1 MSHKNWIFSLFKP
14 YYKEAILS
22 IILTIFRAIL
32 LLSPPLLTK
41 EIVDNILPNNSGN
54 LLILFAVLMVVV
66 PVITGVVILWD
77 LKVTTFVLKVGGKY
91 RADLYNNIQYKPLD
105 WFKLSFNKGDIINR
119 SIEDTKSL
127 INYGY
132 FGVGTWLYFLSTILI
147 GIGMMVWLEWRLS
160 LIVIILLVLQVIT
173 FRILNKN
180 VKSEAKGVTASNS
193 RVLENLRESMFG
205 ISTIRNGAQESRI
218 FNQYKE
224 NLDNQFSAYRKYI
237 FSDAKNDVI
246 FIIFIALINGFL
258 YFGGG
263 YLVMN
268 GSFTVGSLLALIST
282 YLWVQPM
289 IYYFQ
294 NQHLAAIRLTP
305 LIPRI
310 RELGEKSVTTNSF
323 NRSQKTPTVNLD
335 IAFHKITYKYSNK
348 EILNNLS
355 FSIPQ
360 GNSVAIVGESGSGKS
375 TLINILLRLVEPT
388 SGYVTLGGIYLEE
401 IDNNWLRKNI
411 LAVSQDI
418 ELRPG
423 TIYDN
428 LIFYKS
434 DATDAD
440 LKNSIMIS
448 GLEDLIN
455 KLPNGIHTNIG
466 ENASLLSGG
475 ERQRISI
482 ARALLCKPKILIM
495 DEATSALDM
504 ITENKVLTNIK
515 QYLKDTTL
523 ITVTHRDTVV
533 KFSEKVV
540 KLNNGR
546 FINNINK
553 SHNSKFL

>member
-1 MSHKNWIFSLFKP
+1 MSNKNWIFSLFRP
-14 YYKEAILS
+14 YYKEATLS
-22 IILTIFRAIL
+22 IILTIIRAIL

-54 LLILFAVLMVVV
+54 LLILFAVLMVFV
-66 PVITGVVILWD
+66 PIITGILILWD
-77 LKVTTFVLKVGGKY
+77 LKVTTFVLIVGGKY

-105 WFKLSFNKGDIINR
+105 WFKASFNKGDIINR

-132 FGVGTWLYFLSTILI
+132 FGLGTWLYFLATILI
-147 GIGMMVWLEWRLS
+147 GIGMMIWFEWRLS
-160 LIVIILLVLQVIT
+160 SIVIILLSLQVVT

-180 VKSEAKGVTASNS
+180 VKSEAKGVTTSNS

-205 ISTIRNGAQESRI
+205 ISTIRNGAQESKI

-224 NLDNQFSAYRKYI
+224 SLDRQFFAYKKYI
-237 FSDAKNDVI
+237 FADAKNDVI

-268 GSFTVGSLLALIST
+268 GSFTIGSLLALIST

-310 RELGEKSVTTNSF
+310 RELEDNSDAANPF
-323 NRSQKTPTVNLD
+323 NMCQKVPTVNLD
-335 IAFHKITYKYSNK
+335 IAFHKITYKYENK
-348 EILNNLS
+348 QVLNDLS

-360 GNSVAIVGESGSGKS
+360 GDSIAIVGESGSGKS
-375 TLINILLRLVEPT
+375 TLINILLRLIEPT
-388 SGYVTLGGIYLEE
+388 SGHITIGGIHLEE

-423 TIYDN
+423 TIFDN
-428 LIFYKS
+428 LVFYK
-434 DATDAD
+434 TDANDKD
-440 LKNSIMIS
+440 LKNSIKIS
-448 GLEDLIN
+448 GLEELIN

-482 ARALLCKPKILIM
+482 ARAILCRPKILIM

-504 ITENKVLTNIK
+504 VTENEVLTNIK

-540 KLNNGR
+540 RLNNGR
-546 FINNINK
+546 FNNIEV
-553 SHNSKFL
+553 L